1 MSAFTPYVLRVVEVI
16 VEPAIQLLIFL
27 AFVYFSWGIL
37 LMIAGAGNETK
48 RTEGKKHIMYGILGM
63 IIMLGALGIFAVL
76 KNTVLSLA

>member
-27 AFVYFSWGIL
+27 AFIYFSWGIL